1 MHSSGV
7 GAPAG
12 CITRPGFQRTR
23 GGVHADAWRSPRRS
37 RRLPVLGSNQ
47 GLPGQSRRSFHWTN
61 WQDTR
66 SPRHELPDLDSN
78 QGLPGQSR
86 ASSPLDHPATP
97 RAPLPA
103 TRSPSALHT
112 RWEFSG
118 SKAAPRSNFHARIP
132 HGGRPAVYLGG
143 ARAIDT
149 TAGARTRKLLLDAA
163 RELGPEGLEPSR
175 DG

>member
-1 MHSSGV
+1 MHTSGV
-7 GAPAG
+7 GAPSG

-23 GGVHADAWRSPRRS
+23 GGVHADAWRSPRRR

-112 RWEFSG
+112 HWEFSG
-118 SKAAPRSNFHARIP
+118 RKAAPRDNVHARI
-132 HGGRPAVYLGG
+132 RPPVAAWFTSGELARSTRRSDANANAV
-143 ARAIDT
+143 ARC
-149 TAGARTRKLLLDAA
+149 RQRV
-163 RELGPEGLEPSR
+163 GPRGT
-175 DG
+175 